1 MNAEREGG
9 AEKFFGAALPF
20 CIAVRTDISAAAT
33 SFRPVAPH
41 GTAAAETENC
51 HASAMVC
58 RSSSM
63 AFFSSLDTCACEIP
77 TSAEISVCVFPS

>member
-20 CIAVRTDISAAAT
+20 CIAARTDISAAAT

-41 GTAAAETENC
+41 GTAAAELLCVGNG
-51 HASAMVC
+51 
-58 RSSSM
+58 M
-63 AFFSSLDTCACEIP
+63 AQFAYGVLFQP
-77 TSAEISVCVFPS
+77 